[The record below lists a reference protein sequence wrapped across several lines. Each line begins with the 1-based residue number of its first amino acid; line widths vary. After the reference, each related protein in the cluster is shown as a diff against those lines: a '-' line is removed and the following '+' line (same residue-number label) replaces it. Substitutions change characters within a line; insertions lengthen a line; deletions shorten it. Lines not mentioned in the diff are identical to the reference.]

1 MANTLI
7 NIALPVVNEIID
19 DVLAAGPSASYRETF
34 TSSDD
39 ARDRLATF
47 VLSRLPARYM
57 TIADSDCSL
66 EFPRNC
72 YSAEQHRQIRQL
84 VHQGIQKV
92 LARPVSPTPET
103 LIPSSWFG

>member
-19 DVLAAGPSASYRETF
+19 DVLATGSSASCRETF
-34 TSSDD
+34 TSPD

-47 VLSRLPARYM
+47 VLSRLPARYV
-57 TIADSDCSL
+57 TVTDSECSL
-66 EFPRNC
+66 DLPRNC

-92 LARPVSPTPET
+92 LTRPMAPTPDT
-103 LIPSSWFG
+103 LIPSNWFG

>member
-19 DVLAAGPSASYRETF
+19 DVLATGPSASHQEAFAGTE
-34 TSSDD
+34 

-47 VLSRLPARYM
+47 VLSRLPARYI
-57 TIADSDCSL
+57 TIAESECSL

-92 LARPVSPTPET
+92 LTRPLTATPEA
-103 LIPSSWFG
+103 LIPSTWFG

>member
-19 DVLAAGPSASYRETF
+19 DVLSTGPAANYRETF
-34 TSSDD
+34 ASAD

-57 TIADSDCSL
+57 TVTDNQRSL

-72 YSAEQHRQIRQL
+72 YSAEQHQHIRQL
-84 VHQGIQKV
+84 VYQGIQKV
-92 LARPVSPTPET
+92 LTRPVTTTPET
-103 LIPSSWFG
+103 FIPSTWFG

>member
-19 DVLAAGPSASYRETF
+19 DVLANGASSSYGETF
-34 TSSDD
+34 TSSD

-57 TIADSDCSL
+57 TVTDSECSL
-66 EFPRNC
+66 DLPRNC
-72 YSAEQHRQIRQL
+72 YSTEQHRQIRQL
-84 VHQGIQKV
+84 VYQGIQKV
-92 LARPVSPTPET
+92 LTRPAAPTPET
-103 LIPSSWFG
+103 LIPSMWFG

>member
-19 DVLAAGPSASYRETF
+19 DVLATGPSASYRETF
-34 TSSDD
+34 MGSD

-57 TIADSDCSL
+57 TITDSECSL
-66 EFPRNC
+66 DLPRNC
-72 YSAEQHRQIRQL
+72 YSTEQHRQIRQL
-84 VHQGIQKV
+84 VYQGIQKV
-92 LARPVSPTPET
+92 LARPVSPTPDT
-103 LIPSSWFG
+103 LIPSTWFG

>member
-19 DVLAAGPSASYRETF
+19 DVLATGAAISYGETF
-34 TSSDD
+34 TSAD

-57 TIADSDCSL
+57 TIADSECSL
-66 EFPRNC
+66 ELPRNC

-84 VHQGIQKV
+84 VHRGIQEV
-92 LARPVSPTPET
+92 MARLVASTPET
-103 LIPSSWFG
+103 LIPSTWFG

>member
-7 NIALPVVNEIID
+7 NIALPVVNEVID
-19 DVLAAGPSASYRETF
+19 DILAAGPSASYRDTF
-34 TSSDD
+34 ASFD

-57 TIADSDCSL
+57 TVADSECSL
-66 EFPRNC
+66 DFPRSC
-72 YSAEQHRQIRQL
+72 YSAEQHRHIRQL

-92 LARPVSPTPET
+92 LTRPATSTPET
-103 LIPSSWFG
+103 LIPSTWFG

>member
-7 NIALPVVNEIID
+7 NIALPVVNDIIN
-19 DVLAAGPSASYRETF
+19 DVLTTGLSEDYGETF
-34 TSSDD
+34 TNTD

-57 TIADSDCSL
+57 TVSESECSL
-66 EFPRNC
+66 DLPRNC
-72 YSAEQHRQIRQL
+72 YSAEQHQHIRQL

-92 LARPVSPTPET
+92 MTSPVNPTPEAF
-103 LIPSSWFG
+103 IPSTWFG

>member
-19 DVLAAGPSASYRETF
+19 DVLADPSESYRETF
-34 TSSDD
+34 TSSD

-57 TIADSDCSL
+57 TVADHERPL
-66 EFPRNC
+66 ELPRNC

-92 LARPVSPTPET
+92 ITRPVALTSET
-103 LIPSSWFG
+103 LIPSTWFG

>member
-19 DVLAAGPSASYRETF
+19 DVLATGQSSSYRETF
-34 TSSDD
+34 TSSD

-57 TIADSDCSL
+57 TIADSECSL
-66 EFPRNC
+66 ELPRNC
-72 YSAEQHRQIRQL
+72 YSAEQHRHIRQL

-92 LARPVSPTPET
+92 LTRPVSPTPET
-103 LIPSSWFG
+103 LFPSSWFG

>member
-19 DVLAAGPSASYRETF
+19 DVLATGPSESYQETF
-34 TSSDD
+34 TSTD

-57 TIADSDCSL
+57 TITDSECSL

-92 LARPVSPTPET
+92 LDRPLTSTPET
-103 LIPSSWFG
+103 LIPSTWFG

>member
-1 MANTLI
+1 MATTLI

-19 DVLAAGPSASYRETF
+19 DVLNTGSSESYRATF
-34 TSSDD
+34 TSSD

-57 TIADSDCSL
+57 TVADSECSL

-72 YSAEQHRQIRQL
+72 YSAEQHRHIRQL

-92 LARPVSPTPET
+92 MTRPVASTPET
-103 LIPSSWFG
+103 ILPSTWFG

>member
-19 DVLAAGPSASYRETF
+19 DVLATGSSISYGETF
-34 TSSDD
+34 TSAD
-39 ARDRLATF
+39 ARDRVATF

-57 TIADSDCSL
+57 TIADSECSL
-66 EFPRNC
+66 DLPRNC

-84 VHQGIQKV
+84 VHRGIQEV
-92 LARPVSPTPET
+92 MARPIVPTPET
-103 LIPSSWFG
+103 LIPSTWFG

>member
-19 DVLAAGPSASYRETF
+19 DVLATNSSASCRETF
-34 TSSDD
+34 TNSD

-47 VLSRLPARYM
+47 VLSRLPARYVAM
-57 TIADSDCSL
+57 GDSECSL
-66 EFPRNC
+66 DLPKNC
-72 YSAEQHRQIRQL
+72 YSAEQHRQMRQL

-92 LARPVSPTPET
+92 LTRPMASSPET
-103 LIPSSWFG
+103 LIPSTWLG

>member
-34 TSSDD
+34 SSSD

-47 VLSRLPARYM
+47 VLSRLPARYI
-57 TIADSDCSL
+57 TVTDSECSL
-66 EFPRNC
+66 DFPRNC

-92 LARPVSPTPET
+92 ITRPMASTPDT
-103 LIPSSWFG
+103 LIPSTWFG

>member
-19 DVLAAGPSASYRETF
+19 DVLATGSSASYRERF
-34 TSSDD
+34 TNSDD

-57 TIADSDCSL
+57 TVADSECSL
-66 EFPRNC
+66 ELPRNC

-92 LARPVSPTPET
+92 LTRPITPTPDT
-103 LIPSSWFG
+103 LIPSTWFG

>member
-19 DVLAAGPSASYRETF
+19 NVLAAAPFASYRETF
-34 TSSDD
+34 ASADT
-39 ARDRLATF
+39 RDRLATF

-57 TIADSDCSL
+57 TVADSGCSL

-72 YSAEQHRQIRQL
+72 YSAEQHQHIRQL
-84 VHQGIQKV
+84 VYQGIQKV
-92 LARPVSPTPET
+92 LTRPAET
-103 LIPSSWFG
+103 SLETCVPSTWLG

>member
-19 DVLAAGPSASYRETF
+19 DVLAAGQSASYRETF
-34 TSSDD
+34 MSAD

-57 TIADSDCSL
+57 TVTDSECSL
-66 EFPRNC
+66 DLPMNC

-92 LARPVSPTPET
+92 LTRPIAATPET
-103 LIPSSWFG
+103 LIPSTWFG

>member
-19 DVLAAGPSASYRETF
+19 DVLAAGGSAPYRETF
-34 TSSDD
+34 TGSDD

-57 TIADSDCSL
+57 TIGDRECSL
-66 EFPRNC
+66 DLPRNC

-84 VHQGIQKV
+84 VHQGIQTV
-92 LARPVSPTPET
+92 MTRPVAPTPDT
-103 LIPSSWFG
+103 LIPSTWFG

>member
-1 MANTLI
+1 MATTLI

-19 DVLAAGPSASYRETF
+19 DVLTAGPSEAYREMF
-34 TSSDD
+34 TSSD

-57 TIADSDCSL
+57 MVADSGCSL
-66 EFPRNC
+66 ELPRNC
-72 YSAEQHRQIRQL
+72 YSAEQHRHIRQL

-92 LARPVSPTPET
+92 ITRPVAPTPDAF
-103 LIPSSWFG
+103 IPSTWFG

>member
-7 NIALPVVNEIID
+7 NIAPPVVNEIID
-19 DVLAAGPSASYRETF
+19 DVLAAGPAASYRATF
-34 TSSDD
+34 TGSD

-57 TIADSDCSL
+57 TVADSECSIEL
-66 EFPRNC
+66 PRKC

-84 VHQGIQKV
+84 VHKGIQNV
-92 LARPVSPTPET
+92 LTHPVTPTPGA
-103 LIPSSWFG
+103 LIPSTWFG

>member
-7 NIALPVVNEIID
+7 NIALPVVNEIIN
-19 DVLAAGPSASYRETF
+19 DVLAAGSSESYRDTF
-34 TSSDD
+34 TSSD

-57 TIADSDCSL
+57 TVTDGGCSL
-66 EFPRNC
+66 DLPRNC

-92 LARPVSPTPET
+92 IARPVAHTPET
-103 LIPSSWFG
+103 LIPSTWFG

>member
-19 DVLAAGPSASYRETF
+19 DVLATGSSASYRDTF
-34 TSSDD
+34 TSSD

-57 TIADSDCSL
+57 TIAEECSL
-66 EFPRNC
+66 ELPRNC

-84 VHQGIQKV
+84 VYQGIQK
-92 LARPVSPTPET
+92 LLTRPISSTPDT
-103 LIPSSWFG
+103 LIPSTWFG

>member
-7 NIALPVVNEIID
+7 NIAQPVVNEIID
-19 DVLAAGPSASYRETF
+19 DVLAADPSESYRETF
-34 TSSDD
+34 TSSD

-57 TIADSDCSL
+57 TVADNECSL
-66 EFPRNC
+66 ELPRNC

-92 LARPVSPTPET
+92 ITRPVALTSET
-103 LIPSSWFG
+103 LIPSTWFG

>member
-19 DVLAAGPSASYRETF
+19 DVLTAGPSASYGDTF
-34 TSSDD
+34 TNSD

-57 TIADSDCSL
+57 TLTDSECSL
-66 EFPRNC
+66 DLPRNC
-72 YSAEQHRQIRQL
+72 YSAEQHQQIRQL

-92 LARPVSPTPET
+92 LTRPVAPTPET
-103 LIPSSWFG
+103 FIPSTWFG

>member
-19 DVLAAGPSASYRETF
+19 DVLAAGSSASYRETF
-34 TSSDD
+34 TSSD

-57 TIADSDCSL
+57 TIADECSL
-66 EFPRNC
+66 DFPRNC
-72 YSAEQHRQIRQL
+72 YSVEQHRQIRQL
-84 VHQGIQKV
+84 VQQGIQKV
-92 LARPVSPTPET
+92 LTRPVASTSEP
-103 LIPSSWFG
+103 LIPSNWFG